1 MLQSALYW
9 FKDLHLPGRVDRMR
23 FRFKNQP
30 LIYGIRCRAT
40 GKMYIG
46 HTFVPQD
53 RFYKH
58 LIAHDYERSS
68 PDLQDDIKKY
78 SMKSLTVHIFE
89 LVQFPP
95 HMHPSDYLSHITEI
109 EQSYIDQWPSRKRY
123 NVKNSYVER

>member
-1 MLQSALYW
+1 
-9 FKDLHLPGRVDRMR
+9 MR
-23 FRFKNQP
+23 FRFRDQP

-68 PDLQDDIKKY
+68 PELQDDIKKY
-78 SMKSLTVHIFE
+78 TMKSITVHIFE

-95 HMHPSDYLSHITEI
+95 HMHVDDYLSHIHQI
-109 EQSYIDQWPSRKRY
+109 EQSYINR
-123 NVKNSYVER
+123 